1 MGKIILN
8 ENDVK
13 KIIGEETGLISQ
25 RVNEVEKSSKDK
37 IESVINKMQL
47 DMDDIENKRVQ
58 ENKKMNE
65 TIAMLMEKV
74 RVIEEQKNDDSDKS
88 ADNVNVNPSVMDN
101 ILDLNTLC
109 KQVDI
114 PLFSP
119 TRAKYFLYENGV
131 YDMRVNEFRDAY
143 TLKKELD
150 ENVNIELIR
159 FIHTNGK
166 SITFSKD
173 IIEYLYEN
181 KQSVLESVTR
191 YEAKKKQYNLSR
203 RNLAAKQVQNYREE
217 IKSICGTGSG
227 ERWVE
232 IYKVFAKTFPSFYDN
247 HKKYASEHHVDGE
260 YDISKVRYVVEIM
273 QQGNVLLKIAC
284 ELYA

>member
-13 KIIGEETGLISQ
+13 KIVGEETGLISQ

-47 DMDDIENKRVQ
+47 DMDDFESKRVE

-65 TIAMLMEKV
+65 TIAMLMEKI
-74 RVIEEQKNDDSDKS
+74 RIIEEQKNDNSEKS
-88 ADNVNVNPSVMDN
+88 VDNANVNPSVMDD
-101 ILDLNTLC
+101 ILNLNTLC

-150 ENVNIELIR
+150 ESVNKELIK
-159 FIHTNGK
+159 FIHTDGK
-166 SITFSKD
+166 NITFSKD
-173 IIEYLYEN
+173 IIEYLYKN